1 MGTAQTLSRGMSVRE
16 SSSEH
21 WDDAEFRA
29 VFVQRYSQIV
39 GILMRLLGD
48 HSGAEEIA
56 NEVFLRLYRRPGL
69 QIDGNV
75 GGWLYRAAT
84 NLGIDALRRSSRRR
98 KYEQGSGQAVDE
110 GTQTDPL
117 NDLLRQEKC
126 QSVRVVLAL
135 LKSAHAQ
142 LLILRASGLSYREL
156 AETLE
161 VKMSGIGTM
170 LNRAE
175 EEFRLR
181 YLELYPM
188 REEL

>member
-1 MGTAQTLSRGMSVRE
+1 MSVRE

-21 WDDAEFRA
+21 WDDAEFRT

-48 HSGAEEIA
+48 RSGAEEIA

-84 NLGIDALRRSSRRR
+84 NLGIDAMRRSSRRR
-98 KYEQGSGQAVDE
+98 KYEQGSGQTVDE

-126 QSVRVVLAL
+126 QRVRAVLAL

>member
-48 HSGAEEIA
+48 RSGAEEIA

-84 NLGIDALRRSSRRR
+84 NLGIDAMRRSSRRR
-98 KYEQGSGQAVDE
+98 KYEQGSGQTVDE
-110 GTQTDPL
+110 GTQSDPL

>member
-1 MGTAQTLSRGMSVRE
+1 
-16 SSSEH
+16 
-21 WDDAEFRA
+21 
-29 VFVQRYSQIV
+29 
-39 GILMRLLGD
+39 
-48 HSGAEEIA
+48 
-56 NEVFLRLYRRPGL
+56 
-69 QIDGNV
+69 
-75 GGWLYRAAT
+75 
-84 NLGIDALRRSSRRR
+84 
-98 KYEQGSGQAVDE
+98 
-110 GTQTDPL
+110 L

-126 QSVRVVLAL
+126 RRVRGVLTL

-161 VKMSGIGTM
+161 VKMTGIGTM

-188 REEL
+188 KEEL

>member
-21 WDDAEFRA
+21 WDDAEFRT

-48 HSGAEEIA
+48 RSGAEEIA

-84 NLGIDALRRSSRRR
+84 NLGIDAMRRSSRRR
-98 KYEQGSGQAVDE
+98 KYEQGSGQTVDE

-126 QSVRVVLAL
+126 QRVRAVLAL

>member
-1 MGTAQTLSRGMSVRE
+1 MSVRE

-21 WDDAEFRA
+21 WDDTEFRA
-29 VFVQRYSQIV
+29 VFVERYSRIV
-39 GILMRLLGD
+39 GILRRLLGD

-56 NEVFLRLYRRPGL
+56 NDVFLRLYRRPGL
-69 QIDGNV
+69 QFDGNV

-98 KYEQGSGQAVDE
+98 KYEQGGGQAVDE

-126 QSVRVVLAL
+126 RRVRGVLTL

-161 VKMSGIGTM
+161 VKMTGIGTM

-188 REEL
+188 KEEL